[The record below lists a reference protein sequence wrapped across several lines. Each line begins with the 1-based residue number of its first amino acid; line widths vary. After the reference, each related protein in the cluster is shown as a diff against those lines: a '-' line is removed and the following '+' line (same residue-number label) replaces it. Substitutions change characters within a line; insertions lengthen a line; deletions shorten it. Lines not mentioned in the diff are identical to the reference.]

1 MSSSSARLLASSHL
15 AVLDSSRHSNSSSF
29 QTVWSQRKKST
40 EPVLW
45 GGDSATSASP
55 LRVLATSSLEIAE
68 SRLPST
74 FAAAGGFVADPQ
86 PNDGSKQGAAPAPL
100 DTPVVL
106 ALKRLWYCVGK
117 DEAVSFPPAAAAT
130 ERICSRDVPHP
141 DDIDGPAIE
150 NGMEL
155 WAKGKKYGIER
166 GRKLRED
173 VGPEGRAEVKEAP
186 SCGGSGG
193 DSCRG
198 CAPERFTST
207 PLGRRCCD
215 SRVALLSSTLDE
227 GWVEGQGRD
236 TGSTAADA
244 RCRQESN
251 RSRELASSLAG
262 SERPI
267 RP

>member
-1 MSSSSARLLASSHL
+1 MIVAAVRRLLCCVPSPAGRQFASSVSLSFLSRRVIILLILFFKARVPNVLILRQATCLASSHL

-29 QTVWSQRKKST
+29 QTVWSQRKKPT

-55 LRVLATSSLEIAE
+55 LRVLATSFLEIAE

-106 ALKRLWYCVGK
+106 ALKRLWYGVGK
-117 DEAVSFPPAAAAT
+117 DKAVSFPPAAAAT

-155 WAKGKKYGIER
+155 
-166 GRKLRED
+166 
-173 VGPEGRAEVKEAP
+173 
-186 SCGGSGG
+186 
-193 DSCRG
+193 
-198 CAPERFTST
+198 
-207 PLGRRCCD
+207 
-215 SRVALLSSTLDE
+215 
-227 GWVEGQGRD
+227 
-236 TGSTAADA
+236 
-244 RCRQESN
+244 
-251 RSRELASSLAG
+251 
-262 SERPI
+262 
-267 RP
+267 